1 MKVIHFPEDLNPP
14 RLAHPVLALG
24 NFDGLHRGHLK
35 IVERVKRSSNDRG
48 GTAMAMT
55 FDPHPPKIIR
65 PEKAPKLLMTTEQRL
80 EALQNAGIEVVVVV
94 DFTYELSRWEPER
107 FVEEILVQWLK
118 VAEVLV
124 GSNFLFGR
132 DRTGSFS
139 LLRRLGQEHGFRADK
154 IDPVRYKQFI
164 VSSTRVRR
172 LVSEGRVDEAAA
184 LLGHSYRLD
193 GKVVQGEKRGRKL
206 GYPTANIVTNNA
218 LIPPNGVY
226 ATTLEI
232 NGISRAGL
240 TNIGVRPTYSD
251 SDSVT
256 IKTHVLNHQEE
267 LYGSSVRL
275 GFVQRLRDEKK
286 FSDIDSLRAQIKID
300 EETAKRL
307 FDRLS
312 V

>member
-1 MKVIHFPEDLNPP
+1 VQVIHFPGDLRPL
-14 RLAHPVLALG
+14 RFIYPVLALG

-35 IVERVKRSSNDRG
+35 IIERVKKTSNDRG

-65 PEKAPKLLMTTEQRL
+65 PDKAPKLLMTTEQRL
-80 EALQNAGIEVVVVV
+80 EALQNAGVEVTVVVN
-94 DFTYELSRWEPER
+94 FTYELSRLKPEK
-107 FVEEILVQWLK
+107 FVKEVLVEWLK

-132 DRTGSFS
+132 DRTGNFS
-139 LLRRLGQEHGFRADK
+139 LLRRLGQEYGFRTDK
-154 IDPVRYKQFI
+154 IEPVRYKQFV

-172 LVSEGRVDEAAA
+172 LVSEGKVDEAAA
-184 LLGHSYRLD
+184 LLGHSYWLN
-193 GKVVQGEKRGRKL
+193 GKVVQGEKRGREL

-226 ATTLEI
+226 ATTLEVG
-232 NGISRAGL
+232 GISRASL

-251 SDSVT
+251 NDSLT
-256 IKTHVLNHQEE
+256 IETYMLNHREE
-267 LYGSSVRL
+267 LYGSLVRL

-286 FSDIDSLRAQIKID
+286 FNDIDSLRAQIKID
-300 EETAKRL
+300 EEIGRRL